1 MSTADLPPS
10 SAWEERY
17 LGGSEAAEAEAIAR
31 WSAEIQQI
39 QRALR
44 AKQPDAPIRRG
55 FHAKQRAASPT
66 PSSPSP
72 LRSPSGIRRRSI
84 SRG

>member
-1 MSTADLPPS
+1 MSTADPPPS

-17 LGGSEAAEAEAIAR
+17 FGGSEAAEAEAIAR

-55 FHAKQRAASPT
+55 FHAKPRAGVANAEFTVSA
-66 PSSPSP
+66 
-72 LRSPSGIRRRSI
+72 RSPSGTRRRSVG
-84 SRG
+84 RG